1 MEGFITEPKEI
12 ERKSFEIIE
21 ERLSGFCFPP
31 GSRDIVKRVIHTTAD
46 FDYAD
51 NLVFSEG
58 VIDRGIRALK
68 EEAAIVTDTMM
79 AYSGINKKAVS
90 ELGCSVH
97 CFMADKDVAEEAEK
111 RRITRAMVSMERAA
125 ALEKRLILAVGN
137 APTALIA
144 IYEMVRDGRLDPELI
159 VAVPVGFVNVRE
171 AKELIIGS
179 GIPHIAARGNKGGSN
194 VAAAVMNALLYR
206 AAGR

>member
-1 MEGFITEPKEI
+1 
-12 ERKSFEIIE
+12 
-21 ERLSGFCFPP
+21 
-31 GSRDIVKRVIHTTAD
+31 
-46 FDYAD
+46 
-51 NLVFSEG
+51 
-58 VIDRGIRALK
+58 
-68 EEAAIVTDTMM
+68 M
-79 AYSGINKKAVS
+79 AYSGINKRSVS
-90 ELGCSVH
+90 ELGCSIH
-97 CFMADKDVAEEAEK
+97 CFMADRDVAEEAGK
-111 RRITRAMVSMERAA
+111 RQITRAMVSMERAA

-144 IYEMVRDGRLDPELI
+144 VYEMVKDGRLDPELI

-206 AAGR
+206 AVGR